1 MTLTSIKVIAFGMI
15 AEKLK
20 TNQLDLEYMPDTE
33 VLLGYLFQQYPELQ
47 HTKFR
52 IAVNKK
58 MAVGKTVIPIGAE
71 VALLPPFSGG

>member
-1 MTLTSIKVIAFGMI
+1 MI

-33 VLLGYLFQQYPELQ
+33 VLLGYLYQQFPELQ
-47 HTKFR
+47 HTKFS

-58 MAVGKTVIPIGAE
+58 MAVGKTIIPVDAE

>member
-1 MTLTSIKVIAFGMI
+1 MTLTGIKVIAFGMI

-33 VLLGYLFQQYPELQ
+33 VLLGYLYQQYPELQ
-47 HTKFR
+47 HAKFS
-52 IAVNKK
+52 IALNKI
-58 MAVGKTVIPIGAE
+58 MVVGKTIIPVGAE

>member
-1 MTLTSIKVIAFGMI
+1 MI

-33 VLLGYLFQQYPELQ
+33 VLLGYLYQQFPELQ
-47 HTKFR
+47 HTKFS

-58 MAVGKTVIPIGAE
+58 MAVGKTTIPVDAE

>member
-1 MTLTSIKVIAFGMI
+1 MTPTSIHVIAFGMI
-15 AEKLK
+15 AEKIK
-20 TNQLDLEYMPDTE
+20 TKELVLEYMPDTE
-33 VLLGYLFQQYPELQ
+33 VLLGYLYQQYPELQ
-47 HTKFR
+47 HTKFG